1 MSGGAYLLKKL
12 LTKIKVMTIYYQK
25 VKWRL
30 SLHRRGINEYK
41 FNHSAINC
49 RETARRSILILGN
62 IKSVG
67 IGIINLSLPFL
78 CILCV
83 LCGLIIPI
91 QLAWI

>member
-1 MSGGAYLLKKL
+1 MLKKL
-12 LTKIKVMTIYYQK
+12 LTKIKVMTIYDQK

-30 SLHRRGINEYK
+30 YLHRRGINEYK
-41 FNHSAINC
+41 FNHGPINC
-49 RETARRSILILGN
+49 METARRSVLILGN

-67 IGIINLSLPFL
+67 IGIIHLSLPFL

-91 QLAWI
+91 QLA

>member
-1 MSGGAYLLKKL
+1 
-12 LTKIKVMTIYYQK
+12 MTIYYQK

-30 SLHRRGINEYK
+30 YLHRRGINEYK
-41 FNHSAINC
+41 FNHSPINC
-49 RETARRSILILGN
+49 MEMARRRVLILGN
-62 IKSVG
+62 IKSVR
-67 IGIINLSLPFL
+67 IGIIHLSLPFL

>member
-1 MSGGAYLLKKL
+1 
-12 LTKIKVMTIYYQK
+12 MTIYYQK

-30 SLHRRGINEYK
+30 YLHRKGINQYK
-41 FNHSAINC
+41 FNHRPINC
-49 RETARRSILILGN
+49 RETARRSVMILAN

-67 IGIINLSLPFL
+67 IGIIHLSLPFL

-91 QLAWI
+91 QPEWI

>member
-1 MSGGAYLLKKL
+1 M
-12 LTKIKVMTIYYQK
+12 TKIKVMTLYYQK

-30 SLHRRGINEYK
+30 YLHRREINEYK
-41 FNHSAINC
+41 FYHRPINYL
-49 RETARRSILILGN
+49 ETARRSVLILGN

-67 IGIINLSLPFL
+67 IGIIHLSLPFL

-91 QLAWI
+91 QPGWI